1 MMKHIKIGHGKK
13 ILLYLLCLAILSV
26 IIACDY
32 HGNSSGSKY
41 VRWGAI
47 DANGKIVVPIK
58 YKDFGA
64 FKEGDR
70 VSDKFINELDRFLGD
85 AILLKKDGRV
95 KIVDKNGSL
104 LFKLPLKEFRPI
116 YKLENNEY
124 IVIKDIAIVIG
135 EDNKYGLID
144 NHFNLITR
152 LKYDGIINRISD
164 NLIVVFRNNKCGFID
179 KHGKIVIPIK
189 YDSVW
194 VFSDGLARVYIDGKH
209 DLYEL
214 VLVKLHLKSHYG
226 NFPLVYPGEPEYL
239 TGKSAFINTKGEIV
253 IPFKYDYAEPFKYGC
268 AVVVNNYKY
277 GLIDKNN
284 KTILPCKYYR
294 IDEFYDGN
302 AKIATKSIFN
312 IFK

>member
-1 MMKHIKIGHGKK
+1 MKHIKIRHGKK

-32 HGNSSGSKY
+32 HGNSSGDKY

-47 DANGKIVVPIK
+47 DANGKIVVPIE

-70 VSDKFINELDRFLGD
+70 VSDKFINELDRFLGY
-85 AILLKKDGRV
+85 AILVKKDGRV

-104 LFKLPLKEFRPI
+104 LFKLPLKEFRTI
-116 YKLENNEY
+116 HKLENNKC
-124 IVIKDIAIVIG
+124 IVIKDIARVMG
-135 EDNKYGLID
+135 EDNKFGLID

-152 LKYDGIINRISD
+152 LEYNTISNKISD
-164 NLIVVFRNNKCGFID
+164 NLIAVSMNNKCGFID
-179 KHGKIVIPIK
+179 KHGKVVIPIK
-189 YDSVW
+189 YDSVCI
-194 VFSDGLARVYIDGKH
+194 FSNGLASVYIDGKH

-226 NFPLVYPGEPEYL
+226 NYPLVDHSEPEYS

-253 IPFKYDYAEPFKYGC
+253 IPFKYDYAYPFKYGC

-284 KTILPCKYYR
+284 KVILPCKYYR
-294 IDEFYDGN
+294 IDEFYNGN